1 MRLELPETGIVYPD
15 QFIPMA
21 ERHEY
26 IHTLSKI
33 ILNKTC
39 RQIKRLEQ
47 EGYEIDRVSVNF
59 SILEF
64 RRKEFCKDVMDIIC
78 QNEIPYEKVAIELT
92 ESWNETEFD
101 NIKNTITGLQ
111 KLGIKFYL
119 DDFGT
124 GYSNFERIIGLPIDV
139 IKFDRSL
146 TILAGK
152 NAESRYMVGSFSD
165 IFKNS
170 HYEILFEGVENEK
183 DEDQCKQ
190 MNALYLQGYK
200 YSKPIPIEELTRF
213 LGRAV

>member
-1 MRLELPETGIVYPD
+1 M
-15 QFIPMA
+15 F
-21 ERHEY
+21 
-26 IHTLSKI
+26 
-33 ILNKTC
+33 
-39 RQIKRLEQ
+39 
-47 EGYEIDRVSVNF
+47 
-59 SILEF
+59 
-64 RRKEFCKDVMDIIC
+64 
-78 QNEIPYEKVAIELT
+78 
-92 ESWNETEFD
+92 
-101 NIKNTITGLQ
+101 
-111 KLGIKFYL
+111 
-119 DDFGT
+119 
-124 GYSNFERIIGLPIDV
+124 
-139 IKFDRSL
+139 KFDRSL